1 VTSAQLPD
9 RIALVLG
16 GGGLKGFAHIGVLR
30 ALVERGIEPAVV
42 CGTSIGSLIAAAY
55 VSGMPVDEMEARA
68 VALSQRDLFRI
79 DHIGMVSRRMR
90 NPSLYLE
97 APLRALVNSIA
108 PRVRFSDLP
117 RRLLV
122 VTTDLERGGQVVWGL
137 PGLDDVSVAEAV
149 YASCALPGFFPP
161 ARIGSRLCV
170 DGSVMDNLPVTIAAP
185 TVDAV
190 LAVDVGSTSLAISRR
205 LERKGF
211 AATYM
216 RSAQI
221 MMHALEQEQLQSWG
235 RPPMLLV
242 RPATWHY
249 PWFTFKRTKEIIAAG
264 YVAANDALDRIGDA
278 LRHGRGV
285 YPRRTV
291 ELSVDRPSCVG
302 CTLCATLAPHLM
314 RMDEHGKAEVREP
327 QLEWS
332 RADGDFV
339 HQCPT
344 EAIHVTV
351 IEGESRRPSVQIE
364 MIDE

>member
-1 VTSAQLPD
+1 MNNAQLPD
-9 RIALVLG
+9 RFSLVLG

-30 ALVERGIEPAVV
+30 ALGERGIEPSLV

-55 VSGMPVDEMEARA
+55 VGGMPIDEMEARA
-68 VALSQRDLFRI
+68 VALTPRDLFRI
-79 DHIGMVSRRMR
+79 DHLGMVSKRMR

-97 APLRALVNSIA
+97 EPLRQLVDDIVA
-108 PRVRFSDLP
+108 PGRLRDLS
-117 RRLLV
+117 RRLLI
-122 VTTDLERGGQVVWGL
+122 VTTDLERGGQLVWGL
-137 PGLDDVSVAEAV
+137 PGLDDVSVREAV

-161 ARIGSRLCV
+161 ARIGHRLCV

-185 TVDAV
+185 GMEGVI
-190 LAVDVGSTSLAISRR
+190 AVDVGSTSLAISRR
-205 LERKGF
+205 LDRKGF

-264 YVAANDALDRIGDA
+264 YVAAHDALDRIGDN
-278 LRHGRGV
+278 LRTGRGV
-285 YPRRTV
+285 YPRHQV
-291 ELSVDRPSCVG
+291 ELSVDRPACVG
-302 CTLCATLAPHLM
+302 CTLCATLAPHVM
-314 RMDEHGKAEVREP
+314 RMDDDGKAEVREP
-327 QLEWS
+327 LLEWS
-332 RADGDFV
+332 RADGNFV
-339 HQCPT
+339 HQCPS

-351 IEGESRRPSVQIE
+351 IDGETRRPSVQIE